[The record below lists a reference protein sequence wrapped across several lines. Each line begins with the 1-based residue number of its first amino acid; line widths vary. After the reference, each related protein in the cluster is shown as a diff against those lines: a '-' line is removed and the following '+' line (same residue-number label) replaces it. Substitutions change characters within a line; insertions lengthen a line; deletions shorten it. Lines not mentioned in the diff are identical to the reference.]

1 LNKENGMAV
10 YHLRL
15 IGGLR
20 TAAGGKVVTVHSG
33 TDNSVRG
40 LLGAIQRDHPT
51 LAAHLFDD
59 DGQFFSDML
68 LLVNSQPIYALNGLD
83 TLLNEND
90 DVMMIP
96 PLSGG

>member
-1 LNKENGMAV
+1 MAV
-10 YHLRL
+10 YHVRL

-20 TAAGGKVVTVHSG
+20 TAAGGKVVDVHMG
-33 TDNSVRG
+33 TENSVRG
-40 LLGAIQRDHPT
+40 LLNALRRDHPA
-51 LAAHLFDD
+51 LAAHLLDD
-59 DGQFFSDML
+59 DGQLFPDML

-83 TLLNEND
+83 TPLNEQD